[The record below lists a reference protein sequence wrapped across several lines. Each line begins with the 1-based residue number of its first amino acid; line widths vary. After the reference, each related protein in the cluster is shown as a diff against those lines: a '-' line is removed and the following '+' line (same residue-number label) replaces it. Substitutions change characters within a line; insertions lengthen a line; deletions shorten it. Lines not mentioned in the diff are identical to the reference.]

1 MAIDE
6 NRILKS
12 IRKLEKFARKAPRR
26 PPPEKIHR
34 LRTNARKVETSLE
47 ALALDSRKTERR
59 AIKEIRKVHRRAGKI
74 RDMDVL
80 TGYLATLHMDEEQDC
95 EIQVFEH
102 LGAERQKQAKKL
114 RRVLVKEDG
123 YFIKRLR
130 KTSADVRTVLED
142 TGSAPKAVS
151 EAAATALQLSSEL
164 AATEKFHRGNLH
176 PYRLKVKRLRYL
188 LQMADDS
195 GDQRFV
201 DELGRVKDAIGE
213 WHDWE
218 ELVAITRDVLDHGAA
233 CKLVRKLKDIADSK
247 YNTAIE
253 SAENLR
259 NVYLRPATR
268 KRARSAKPDSHLLA
282 SSVLAAT
289 SALTGSVHRR
299 AA

>member
-188 LQMADDS
+188 LLMADDS
-195 GDQRFV
+195 GDERFV

-213 WHDWE
+213 WHDRE
-218 ELVAITRDVLDHGAA
+218 ELVAIARDVLDHGAA
-233 CKLVRKLKDIADSK
+233 CKLVRKLKEIADSK
-247 YNTAIE
+247 YKTAIE

-268 KRARSAKPDSHLLA
+268 KRARSAKPDAHLLA

-289 SALTGSVHRR
+289 SALTGSVNRR

>member
-1 MAIDE
+1 MAINE

-12 IRKLEKFARKAPRR
+12 IRKLEKFAKKAPKQA
-26 PPPEKIHR
+26 PPEKIHR
-34 LRTNARKVETSLE
+34 LRTNARKVETSLT
-47 ALALDSRKTERR
+47 ALALDSKKTERR
-59 AIKEIRKVHRRAGKI
+59 LIKEIKKVHSRAGTI

-80 TGYLATLHMDEEQDC
+80 TGYLATLHLDGEQDC
-95 EIQVFEH
+95 EIQLFEH

-164 AATEKFHRGNLH
+164 AATEKFHHGNLH

-195 GDQRFV
+195 GDQSFV

-218 ELVAITRDVLDHGAA
+218 ELVAIARDVLDHGAA
-233 CKLVRKLKDIADSK
+233 CKLVRKLKEIANSK
-247 YNTAIE
+247 YKFAIE

-259 NVYLRPATR
+259 NTYLRPATR
-268 KRARSAKPDSHLLA
+268 KRARSAKTYSHLLA
-282 SSVLAAT
+282 TPVLAAT

>member
-12 IRKLEKFARKAPRR
+12 IRKLEKFAKKAPKQ
-26 PPPEKIHR
+26 PLPEKIHR

-47 ALALDSRKTERR
+47 ALALDSRKNERR
-59 AIKEIRKVHRRAGKI
+59 LIKEIKKVHKGAGKI

-80 TGYLATLHMDEEQDC
+80 TAHLLKLQLDGEQDC
-95 EIQVFEH
+95 EVQLVEH
-102 LGAERQKQAKKL
+102 LGAERRRQAKKL
-114 RRVLVKEDG
+114 HRVLVKEDG
-123 YFIKRLR
+123 YFVKRLR
-130 KTSADVRTVLED
+130 RASADVRTVLED
-142 TGSAPKAVS
+142 AGSAPKAVS
-151 EAAATALQLSSEL
+151 EAAATGLQLSSEL
-164 AATEKFHRGNLH
+164 AATEKFHHGNLH

-195 GDQRFV
+195 GEQRFV

-218 ELVAITRDVLDHGAA
+218 ELVAIARDVLDHGAA
-233 CKLVRKLKDIADSK
+233 CKLVRKLKEIADSK
-247 YNTAIE
+247 YKIAIE

-268 KRARSAKPDSHLLA
+268 KRARSAKTNSHMLA
-282 SSVLAAT
+282 TPVLVAT
-289 SALTGSVHRR
+289 SALTGNVRRR

>member
-12 IRKLEKFARKAPRR
+12 IRKLEKFAGKAPKR
-26 PPPEKIHR
+26 PPPEKVHL

-59 AIKEIRKVHRRAGKI
+59 LIKEIKKVHSRAGKI

-80 TGYLATLHMDEEQDC
+80 TGYLATLHLDGERDC
-95 EIQVFEH
+95 VIQLFEH

-123 YFIKRLR
+123 CLIKRLR

-218 ELVAITRDVLDHGAA
+218 ELVAITRDVLDHGEA

-247 YNTAIE
+247 YKIAIE

-282 SSVLAAT
+282 SPVLAAT
-289 SALTGSVHRR
+289 SALTGSVRRR

>member
-1 MAIDE
+1 MAINE
-6 NRILKS
+6 NRILKP
-12 IRKLEKFARKAPRR
+12 IRKLEKFASKAPRR

-34 LRTNARKVETSLE
+34 LRTNARKAQTSLE

-59 AIKEIRKVHRRAGKI
+59 LIKEIKKVHSRAGKI

-80 TGYLATLHMDEEQDC
+80 TGYLATLHLDGEQDC
-95 EIQVFEH
+95 EIQLFEH

-130 KTSADVRTVLED
+130 KTFADVRTVLED
-142 TGSAPKAVS
+142 TGSAPKAVT

-164 AATEKFHRGNLH
+164 EGAEKFHRGNLH

-195 GDQRFV
+195 GDQSFV

-218 ELVAITRDVLDHGAA
+218 ELVAIARDVLDHGAA

-268 KRARSAKPDSHLLA
+268 KRANSHMLA
-282 SSVLAAT
+282 TPVLVAT
-289 SALTGSVHRR
+289 SALTGNVHRR

>member
-12 IRKLEKFARKAPRR
+12 IRKLEKFARKAPKQ
-26 PPPEKIHR
+26 PPPEKIHL
-34 LRTNARKVETSLE
+34 LRTNARKVETSIE
-47 ALALDSRKTERR
+47 ALALDRRKNERR
-59 AIKEIRKVHRRAGKI
+59 LIKEIKKVHRRAGKI

-80 TGYLATLHMDEEQDC
+80 TGYLAKLHLDREQDC
-95 EIQVFEH
+95 EVQLLEH
-102 LGAERQKQAKKL
+102 LGAERQRQAKKL
-114 RRVLVKEDG
+114 HRVLVKEDG

-130 KTSADVRTVLED
+130 RASADVRTVLED

-151 EAAATALQLSSEL
+151 EAAATGLQLSSEL
-164 AATEKFHRGNLH
+164 AATKKFHRGNLH

-188 LQMADDS
+188 LQMADES
-195 GDQRFV
+195 GDQGFV
-201 DELGRVKDAIGE
+201 DELGTVKDAIGE

-218 ELVAITRDVLDHGAA
+218 ELVAIARDVLDHGAG
-233 CKLVRKLKDIADSK
+233 CKLLRKLKEVRDSK
-247 YNTAIE
+247 YKTAIE

-268 KRARSAKPDSHLLA
+268 KRARSAKADSHLLA
-282 SSVLAAT
+282 SPVLVAT
-289 SALTGSVHRR
+289 SALTGNVRRR